1 MIRNLSRFNVLVF
14 PNTIAPFS
22 AMTDTTQSNHTG
34 ILTGTTLRFPKAV
47 ATYRRNWDEVYA
59 FPPPND
65 SPVYGFEDSLY
76 QIFHVNEGDELRFEP
91 DDEIESVF
99 DTFHH
104 QVVISLIGAI
114 YSGGTH
120 DHVWESFQR
129 F

>member
-1 MIRNLSRFNVLVF
+1 MCWFSQHDSSFFGNDRYDPKQPHWNFDGDNPALSQSGRYISAKLGRSVC
-14 PNTIAPFS
+14 FS
-22 AMTDTTQSNHTG
+22 F
-34 ILTGTTLRFPKAV
+34 RE
-47 ATYRRNWDEVYA
+47 EV
-59 FPPPND
+59 PPPND

-104 QVVISLIGAI
+104 QVVISLIGAV

-120 DHVWESFQR
+120 DHVGESFQQ